1 MKNIKPEDLVPDE
14 EQTLVLTEGGYI
26 KRTNPTEFK
35 EFLFSQKL
43 DQSAVVLMSSGN
55 YGGLDFDEVKNLL

>member
-1 MKNIKPEDLVPDE
+1 MRFFENSFQRDDL
-14 EQTLVLTEGGYI
+14 I
-26 KRTNPTEFK
+26 IFTNPTEFK

-55 YGGLDFDEVKNLL
+55 YGGLDFEEIKQLV